1 MDDKKKP
8 NPFAGFDS
16 TDETSSIPIIS
27 HGHSPAIIPPPI
39 QVASDTAGSEKST
52 TEAPKKNPFAGFDT
66 IDEEDRNAASLNQAM
81 GIGAVV
87 GGYKGAKHALHE
99 RENVELRNQGSQGYL
114 SGMIP
119 PDMKLTI
126 KNLQEL
132 TGMPVRTQSEIQAA
146 LAKLQATPATREA
159 RIVESPSGKKIRSGY
174 TTTPATEHVDLSKF
188 TIPPKGKVVTSGGAT
203 GAVAGALA
211 APALF
216 QAATQDKPLDWTQ
229 WSALAG
235 VLPTIAPKLANFVPG
250 LKQVAPYLGVPYAI
264 KHRDELLQGMTMNDI
279 NPTGMPLGTVG
290 SEESPMQEPARPS
303 PLQSQAI
310 KANED
315 QRKKM
320 FYSANP

>member
-1 MDDKKKP
+1 MDNKKP
-8 NPFAGFDS
+8 NRFTGFDS
-16 TDETSSIPIIS
+16 TEHTSAISTPSHGSIP
-27 HGHSPAIIPPPI
+27 AVIPPPA
-39 QVASDTAGSEKST
+39 QVTSEPMSSASST
-52 TEAPKKNPFAGFDT
+52 TEAPKNNRFAGFDA

-99 RENVELRNQGSQGYL
+99 RENTELRGQGSQGYL
-114 SGMIP
+114 SGMLP
-119 PDMKLTI
+119 PETKLTL
-126 KNLQEL
+126 KSLQDL

-146 LAKLQATPATREA
+146 LAKLQATSATREA

-174 TTTPATEHVDLSKF
+174 TTTPAREHVDLSKF
-188 TIPPKGKVVTSGGAT
+188 DIPSRGKAISGG
-203 GAVAGALA
+203 GASGAIAGALA
-211 APALF
+211 APALY
-216 QAATQDKPLDWTQ
+216 QASTQDKPLDWTQ

-250 LKQVAPYLGVPYAI
+250 LKQFAPYFGIPYAI

-290 SEESPMQEPARPS
+290 SEESPMQEPARLT